1 MSKKRTIRR
10 RGLSAGLSV
19 LLCLSMLPMGALAE
33 EPDGSED
40 AARNTIVE
48 KADTENIENTTDNNA
63 VIEDVIVED
72 TVVESDAVESSDD
85 ADVNALDSDADAV
98 DVQAAVA
105 EHAHP
110 ICGSGDACTD
120 PNHASHEIITDW
132 KPIGSESELRA
143 AQANG
148 HYYLTANII
157 FNRYW
162 RCSNSIVLCLNGH
175 SITFQKASTASDD
188 GISIGSNTNFTICD
202 CSENQTG
209 TITGSTQN
217 GVKVSGG
224 NSIFNMY
231 GGKIT
236 GNRND
241 AGKEDAYGGGVRVTY
256 GSTFNMYGGEISGNQ
271 SISSWYSYGGGVCV
285 EDKGSIFN
293 MYGGKI
299 TGNTAKNGSD
309 VALYRYGRMCLSGA
323 PILGDI
329 YLVHLDID
337 GIDVGEGGLA
347 ENTTYQ
353 INFAG
358 MESPDMVFHCIGTMS
373 KEDAGH
379 FPPPSGA
386 KYDHGNPWSAWYNG
400 EQLFFVRESAKHQG
414 GIHPICGDGADCTA
428 PDHTENHE
436 NIAWTPVEYIHTETH
451 GDEEWIEPGN
461 YYLTKDT
468 ILANSAYS
476 RKIVVTGDVKI
487 CLNGHTLKYRPRTTG
502 LSGLRR
508 IYLEEGASFSICDCS
523 KGQTGRIVQIS
534 DGGKTYSSLFQ
545 CLRNS
550 TLNLFGG
557 EISGGGSSKVPDNT
571 AYPGAVKLYGGTFNM
586 YGGKITNCTTN
597 AQSVID
603 VDSSST
609 SGLYYGETSV
619 PGVFNMYGGEI
630 SGNQMTP
637 YTGQH
642 NTAAIDATYNNVN
655 IYGGKICNNTA
666 VGDGNV
672 AHGIDVIWSDLTI
685 SGGEITGNSGYGVWM
700 TNKTP
705 ATALSGGKITGNT
718 KGNFCFAFQRT
729 SGYVSSTAVLDENMA
744 PDTNI
749 GITISPL
756 ETDKASYTLSEA
768 CDTDN
773 SRFFHSDM
781 AGYAVIYD
789 EESKTLQLQKGTAL
803 TGTLEIN
810 GAAKFGQELTAALT
824 GTNNTGTLTYKWYRS
839 GEDVPIATDT
849 DKYTLT
855 ADDIGRTITAMVK
868 SSKELGSMTAVTKM
882 VEKADGPAAP
892 AAFTLGFTLNEDD
905 KTFTATIPEVKN
917 AEYSFDG
924 KQYSA
929 VNTKTDC
936 APNTEYTGYV
946 RIPET
951 DTQKASAV
959 TSSTQTAPK
968 LTVAAPIFKP
978 DGATSFRGT
987 QMVEIYCATP
997 GASIYYTTD
1006 GTTPT
1011 STGTIYSGAISLTST
1026 TTIKAIAVKA
1036 DMNDSAVAEATFTRR
1051 SSSGG
1056 GGGGGGGSVSIPD
1069 TKIPTGIYEHGTVTV
1084 SPKSA
1089 SKGDTVTITATPDK
1103 GYTLE
1108 SLTVLDKDGKA
1119 LALTDK
1125 GGGRYTFVMPAGK
1138 ITVKAVFMDD
1148 NTMLNFF
1155 TDVRAEDYYYDAVL
1169 WAAQKGV
1176 TGGTSDTLFAPNAGC
1191 TRAQA
1196 VTFLWRAA
1204 GSPEPK
1210 TLSSFADVP
1219 ADAYYAKAVAW
1230 AVENGVAKGVS
1241 ETAFAPDT
1249 SCTRAQIVTFLW
1261 RAQKSP
1267 TADGENP
1274 FADVSAAAYYYNAV
1288 LWAVE
1293 NDVAKGVSE
1302 TAFAPN
1308 DNCTRAQIVTLI
1320 YRCRK

>member
-1 MSKKRTIRR
+1 MSKKQMIRR

-19 LLCLSMLPMGALAE
+19 LLCLSMLPVAALAE

-40 AARNTIVE
+40 ALRNTAVE
-48 KADTENIENTTDNNA
+48 KVDTEIIENTTDNDA
-63 VIEDVIVED
+63 VVEDAIVED
-72 TVVESDAVESSDD
+72 TVVDSDAVDVD
-85 ADVNALDSDADAV
+85 AQDIDADAV
-98 DVQAAVA
+98 DAQAVAA

-120 PNHASHEIITDW
+120 PNHDSHEVITDW
-132 KPIGSESELRA
+132 KPIGSESDLWDT
-143 AQANG
+143 QANG
-148 HYYLTANII
+148 HYYLTDNVV
-157 FNRYW
+157 FDESW
-162 RCSNSIVLCLNGH
+162 RCDASIVLCLNGH
-175 SITFQKASTASDD
+175 SITFEKKGQNSTLDGIWIASD
-188 GISIGSNTNFTICD
+188 TNFTICD
-202 CSENQTG
+202 CSKKQTG
-209 TITGSTQN
+209 KITGSTRN
-217 GVKVSGG
+217 GVDVYASTAV
-224 NSIFNMY
+224 FNMY

-236 GNRND
+236 GNNNKTTD
-241 AGKEDAYGGGVRVTY
+241 FAYGGGVRVRRE
-256 GSTFNMYGGEISGNQ
+256 GTFNMYGGEISGNTCNVG
-271 SISSWYSYGGGVCV
+271 SYAYGGGVCV

-358 MESPDMVFHCIGTMS
+358 MESPDTVFHCIGTMS

-379 FPPPSGA
+379 FPAPSGA
-386 KYDHGNPWSAWYNG
+386 KYDQGNPWSAWYNG

-414 GIHPICGDGADCTA
+414 GIHPICGDGAACTA
-428 PDHTENHE
+428 PDHAENHE

-451 GDEEWIEPGN
+451 GTEEWIETGN

-487 CLNGHTLKYRPRTTG
+487 CLNGHTLKYRPRTTDTAG
-502 LSGLRR
+502 LCR
-508 IYLEEGASFSICDCS
+508 IYLRDDASFSICDCS
-523 KGQTGRIVQIS
+523 KGQNGKIVQIS
-534 DGGKTYSSLFQ
+534 DDGKSYSALFQ

-557 EISGGGSSKVPDNT
+557 EISGGGSSEVPDNT

-603 VDSSST
+603 VDSSSA
-609 SGLYYGETSV
+609 SGLYKGQPNV

-630 SGNQMTP
+630 SGNKMTP
-637 YTGQH
+637 YKGQH

-666 VGDGNV
+666 VGNDNV

-773 SRFFHSDM
+773 SRFFYSDM
-781 AGYAVIYD
+781 AGYALVYD

-803 TGTLEIN
+803 TGTLKIN
-810 GAAKFGQELTAALT
+810 GAAKFGQELTATLT
-824 GTNNTGTLTYKWYRS
+824 DTNNSGTLTYKWYRS
-839 GEDVPIATDT
+839 GENAPIATDT

-868 SSKELGSMTAVTKM
+868 SSKELGSITAVTKV

-892 AAFTLGFTLNEDD
+892 AAFTLGFALNEDQ
-905 KTFTATIPEVKN
+905 KTFTATIPEVEN

-946 RIPET
+946 RIPGT
-951 DTQKASAV
+951 DTQKTSAV

-968 LTVAAPIFKP
+968 LTVVAPVFKP
-978 DGATSFRGT
+978 DGTTSFRGT
-987 QMVEIYCATP
+987 QTVEISCATP

-1006 GTTPT
+1006 GTMPT
-1011 STGTIYSGAISLTST
+1011 SSGTAYSGAISLTST

-1036 DMNDSAVAEATFTRR
+1036 DMNDSAVAAVTFTRR

-1056 GGGGGGGSVSIPD
+1056 GGGGGFSAPSYSVSVD
-1069 TKIPTGIYEHGTVTV
+1069 DVKHGAVTV

-1089 SKGDTVTITATPDK
+1089 SKGDSVTITAAPNK
-1103 GYTLE
+1103 GYELSGIKVIDQNGRE
-1108 SLTVLDKDGKA
+1108 VK
-1119 LALTDK
+1119 LTDK
-1125 GGGRYTFVMPAGK
+1125 GSGKYTFTMPVGK
-1138 ITVKAVFMDD
+1138 VTIKADFTAQTVDSVFA
-1148 NTMLNFF
+1148 
-1155 TDVRAEDYYYDAVL
+1155 DVSADAYYYEAVK
-1169 WAAQKGV
+1169 WAADKGI
-1176 TGGTSDTLFAPNAGC
+1176 TGGIGDSLFAPNQSC
-1191 TRAQA
+1191 TRAQI

-1210 TLSSFADVP
+1210 QLSTFGDVP

-1230 AVENGVAKGVS
+1230 AVENGITDGTS
-1241 ETAFAPDT
+1241 DTTFAPGTICTRAHGVTFLSRAAGSPAVSGSAAFTDVPADAYYADAAAWAEQKGIT
-1249 SCTRAQIVTFLW
+1249 GGIGNGLFGPHNNCTRAQIVTFL
-1261 RAQKSP
+1261 
-1267 TADGENP
+1267 
-1274 FADVSAAAYYYNAV
+1274 
-1288 LWAVE
+1288 
-1293 NDVAKGVSE
+1293 
-1302 TAFAPN
+1302 
-1308 DNCTRAQIVTLI
+1308 
-1320 YRCRK
+1320 YRMYQGK